1 MRFLY
6 VPFRIIAAIIGAKLG
21 HLVFKSLWSKIDDGD
36 PPGTTNVEA
45 SWKKVVAAR
54 VLEAA
59 TLAGVA
65 AAVDRAS
72 VRSFHHFTGIWP
84 GERGQ
89 PSPND

>member
-6 VPFRIIAAIIGAKLG
+6 IPFRIIAAIIGAKLG
-21 HLVFKSLWSKIDDGD
+21 QLVFKGVWSKIDDHD

-45 SWKKVVAAR
+45 SWKKVVAAKT
-54 VLEAA
+54 LEAA

-84 GERGQ
+84 GERGK
-89 PSPND
+89 PSASD